1 MNSDQDPANVAS
13 CLMRLAVSNYFFWQ
27 TKNSQDYL
35 IHLNSRWIQSA
46 VFDFATN
53 LLVGIDCGTE
63 PNRPS

>member
-1 MNSDQDPANVAS
+1 MNSDRDPANVAS

-46 VFDFATN
+46 VFDFAIN
-53 LLVGIDCGTE
+53 LLVGVDFETE
-63 PNRPS
+63 PDRPF